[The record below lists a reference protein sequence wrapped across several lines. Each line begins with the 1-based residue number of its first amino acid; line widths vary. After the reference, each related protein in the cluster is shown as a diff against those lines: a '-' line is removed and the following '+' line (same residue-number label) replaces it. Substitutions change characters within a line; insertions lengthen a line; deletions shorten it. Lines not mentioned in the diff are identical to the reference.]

1 MKKFLLGLVVF
12 LFVLAF
18 AGCDQATTT
27 TTTSSITTA
36 TTSTTTSVTTTTT
49 PSTTSTTTTTQ
60 VWRLPNLAGMSEAS
74 ALDRLKAYPYLVTVD
89 YVVNNDVR
97 EDRFYGYGENLQA
110 GDIVPSGS
118 SIVIYFIK
126 HENRLPDLT
135 GLDYA
140 GIYFKLSKLDV
151 IIDVQTVLTN
161 DIEEG
166 LFVAYGGTRQVGD
179 LVPLGAAIVVFVAK
193 RIIEVKRELLIS
205 GYVEGSGINR
215 ALEIYNPTDEIVD
228 LSEYAIRVY
237 VDGTETD
244 PWTWTLSGML
254 GPNETY
260 VLVHP
265 LANSALLEKASVLA
279 ELPFNGNDAVA
290 LTHLESNTEIDV
302 LGTIGWGLFYLHDR
316 TLIREALVSM
326 PNETFASVQWDVYA
340 KDHFDPIGRH
350 PVLYPT
356 SFTFDETY
364 LTIPFSEPGGMVR
377 VYYSHVYDGD
387 TAYFTPGFLG
397 DDRVRF
403 IGVDTPELSGG
414 TQTAYDARNYVASR
428 LAGASVIYLQH
439 DPRSGNRDTYE
450 RNLALIWV
458 DGVLL
463 NWEIVKRGYSQNN
476 YQDETEALVFSGV
489 SLSRWMTNAEIEA
502 KAKRLGVWM

>member
-1 MKKFLLGLVVF
+1 MKKSLLGWIVV

-27 TTTSSITTA
+27 TEKI
-36 TTSTTTSVTTTTT
+36 
-49 PSTTSTTTTTQ
+49 
-60 VWRLPNLAGMSEAS
+60 WRLPNLSGLSESS
-74 ALDRLKAYPYLVTVD
+74 ARQRLENYPFEITVA
-89 YVVNNDVR
+89 YVVNNDLF
-97 EDRFYGYGENLQA
+97 EDRFFGYGDNLQA
-110 GDIVPSGS
+110 GDIVPASAQ
-118 SIVIYFIK
+118 IVLYFVT

-135 GLDYA
+135 GLDYD
-140 GIYFKLSKLDV
+140 GIFLAMAKIDV
-151 IIDVQTVLTN
+151 VLDVQTILTN
-161 DIEEG
+161 DVAEG
-166 LFVAYGGTRQVGD
+166 LFVSYGGTRKIGD
-179 LVPLGAAIVVFVAK
+179 IVPLGAAIIVYVAQP
-193 RIIEVKRELLIS
+193 IIEVKRDLLIS
-205 GYVEGSGINR
+205 GYVEGSTVNR
-215 ALEIYNPTDEIVD
+215 ALELYNPTDETVD
-228 LSEYAIRVY
+228 LSEYVIRVY
-237 VDGTETD
+237 VDGTESQ
-244 PWTWTLSGML
+244 PWTWTLTGTLPSK
-254 GPNETY
+254 ETY

-265 LANSALLEKASVLA
+265 LAGSDLLSKADVLA

-290 LTHLESNTEIDV
+290 LTHKESGVEIDV

-316 TLIREALVSM
+316 TLVRQAVVTQ
-326 PNETFASVQWDVYA
+326 PNESFASGQWDIYA
-340 KDHFDPIGRH
+340 KDHFDPLGRH
-350 PVLYPT
+350 PVTYPI
-356 SFTFDETY
+356 SFTFDEAY
-364 LTIPFSEPGGMVR
+364 LELPFSEPGGMVR

-414 TQTAYDARNYVASR
+414 TQTAYDARNFVISR
-428 LAGASVIYLQH
+428 LSGASVIYLQH

-476 YQDETEALVFSGV
+476 YQDETESLVFSGV